1 VYEKEANG
9 EDRKQ
14 ITIKGNER
22 GKAGRK

>member
-1 VYEKEANG
+1 VYEKEANE